1 MQLKSNRLLNILVPL
16 LLLGTGFIGLKSCI
30 SDSPSAKKP
39 VRSDTVADLDKEELK
54 ALGID
59 GDTPADTVA
68 TLVGQMKL
76 YRQDMAQIKKDS
88 ATLIAE
94 NQQLRQRDRSVEKRI
109 NSAVSHERE
118 NFSNQLQQQQASLLD
133 NFQKKLDQLTRKT
146 ASGDSDIPVGLGLE
160 GEGAPAGAVHWVEPA
175 DAITLDPHNRCGSDV
190 QFPRQFGTAD
200 DAAPGAALPGVKTTA
215 HKQQLDDATPVYTVP
230 ENSTLVGS
238 VAMTALLGRVPING
252 TVNDPYPFKILIG
265 HDNLIANGVELPDV
279 ESAVMSGTASGD
291 WTLSCVRG
299 QVTSVTFIFQDG
311 TVRTLPQQSNNGG
324 NGNNNSSDSKSQNGD
339 IGWLSDPQGLPCI
352 PGERKSNAGEY
363 LSSQFLLAGSSA
375 AAEAFANGET
385 TTTVEGGDITSA
397 VTGSNGQYVLGQALG
412 GGLKE
417 SADWFK
423 QRYGQMFDAIYVKPG
438 QPVAV
443 HITRQLQIDYELHG
457 RKVKYPTTSTHTG
470 ALD

>member
-1 MQLKSNRLLNILVPL
+1 MQLKSNRLLKVLLPL
-16 LLLGTGFIGLKSCI
+16 LLLAAGFIGLKSCTNG
-30 SDSPSAKKP
+30 DNTTRTPM
-39 VRSDTVADLDKEELK
+39 RSDTVADLDKEELK

-68 TLVGQMKL
+68 TLVGQMKQ
-76 YRQDMAQIKKDS
+76 YRQEMAQIRKDS

-94 NQQLRQRDRSVEKRI
+94 NKTLRQRDRSVEKRI
-109 NSAVSHERE
+109 NSAISHERE
-118 NFSNQLQQQQASLLD
+118 NFSSELQQQQTSLLD
-133 NFQKKLDQLTRKT
+133 NFQKKLDQLTKKP

-160 GEGAPAGAVHWVEPA
+160 GEGTPAGTVRWVEPA
-175 DAITLDPHNRCGSDV
+175 DAVTVDPRNRHDGTV
-190 QFPRQFGTAD
+190 AFPRRFSAAENASAD
-200 DAAPGAALPGVKTTA
+200 TSTPMVKNTVR
-215 HKQQLDDATPVYTVP
+215 KDQLGEATPVYTLP
-230 ENSTLVGS
+230 ENSTLIGS

-299 QVTSVTFIFQDG
+299 QVNSITFIFQDG
-311 TVRTLPQQSNNGG
+311 TVRTLPQKDSGSEN
-324 NGNNNSSDSKSQNGD
+324 NNNSNSGKSQDSD
-339 IGWLSDPQGLPCI
+339 IGWISDPQGLPCI
-352 PGERKSNAGEY
+352 PGDRKTNAEEY
-363 LSSQFLLAGSSA
+363 LASQFLLAGSA
-375 AAEAFANGET
+375 AAAQSFANGET
-385 TTTVEGGDITSA
+385 TTTVEGGNITSA

-443 HITRQLQIDYELHG
+443 HITRQLLIDYETHG
-457 RKVKYPTTSTHTG
+457 RKVKYPTATPHTG
-470 ALD
+470 APD